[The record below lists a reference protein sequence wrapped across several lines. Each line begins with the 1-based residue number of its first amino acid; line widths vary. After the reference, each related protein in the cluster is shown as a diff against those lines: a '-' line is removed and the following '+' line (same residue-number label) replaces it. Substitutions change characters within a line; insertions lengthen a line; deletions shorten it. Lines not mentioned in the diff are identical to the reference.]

1 MDLVSLQSINKP
13 IYFKVLVKMNVFHVI
28 QGTSIVIS
36 LEIVAT
42 GAFKGRYAGY
52 LIQYRYLGYIMSRKS
67 QI

>member
-1 MDLVSLQSINKP
+1 
-13 IYFKVLVKMNVFHVI
+13 MNVFHVI